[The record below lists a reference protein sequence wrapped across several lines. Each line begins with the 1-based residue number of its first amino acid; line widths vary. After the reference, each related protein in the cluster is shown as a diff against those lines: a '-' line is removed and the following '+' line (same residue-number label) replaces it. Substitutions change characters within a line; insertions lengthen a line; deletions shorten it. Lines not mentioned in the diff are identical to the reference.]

1 MLLFNWL
8 GTAGADGPSNGEPKL
23 CSLDHVADAMRAEVV
38 KVDGGRE
45 VIRRLAQLGIYLGTV
60 LQVKQ
65 SAPLGGPIL
74 IEAGGTTVAV
84 GRALARKIQVRP
96 LP

>member
-1 MLLFNWL
+1 
-8 GTAGADGPSNGEPKL
+8 
-23 CSLDHVADAMRAEVV
+23 MRAEVV

-45 VIRRLAQLGIYLGTV
+45 VSLRLAQLGIYLGTV

-84 GRALARKIQVRP
+84 GRGLARKILVRP

>member
-1 MLLFNWL
+1 MLLFNW
-8 GTAGADGPSNGEPKL
+8 TEKVNADGPSNGDPKL
-23 CSLDHVADAMRAEVV
+23 CSLDHVAEAMRAEVV

-45 VIRRLAQLGIYLGTV
+45 VNRRLAQLGIYLGTV

-84 GRALARKIQVRP
+84 GRGLARKILVRP